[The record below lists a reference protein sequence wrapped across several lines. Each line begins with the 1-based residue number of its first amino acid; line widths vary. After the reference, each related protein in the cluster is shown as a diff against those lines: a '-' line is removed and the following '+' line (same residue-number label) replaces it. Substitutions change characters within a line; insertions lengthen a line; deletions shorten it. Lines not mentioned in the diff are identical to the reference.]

1 MSDGWVLHSYFRSS
15 TSYRARI
22 ALNLKG
28 VSYEIESHHLRKKE
42 QQAPEYLAVNPQG
55 LVPALEI
62 PGKPVLTQSMAI
74 IEYLEETI
82 PEPPFL
88 PKSPEERARVRALG
102 HMIAMEIHP
111 LNNLRVLRALRQR
124 FGADDDVIAD
134 WFRHWVAETF
144 RPLEEML
151 ASDPRTG
158 RFCHGDTPGLADI
171 CLAPQVANNARFD
184 VDMAPYP
191 TIRRIYDA
199 CMELEAFQ
207 RAAPANQ
214 PDAEE

>member
-1 MSDGWVLHSYFRSS
+1 MSEGVVLHGYFRSS

-28 VSYEIESHHLRKKE
+28 VSYEIVPHHLRKKE
-42 QQAPEYLAVNPQG
+42 HQAPEYLAVNPQG
-55 LVPALEI
+55 LVPALVM
-62 PGKPVLTQSMAI
+62 PGKPVLTQSLAI
-74 IEYLEETI
+74 IEYLDETI

-88 PKSPEERARVRALG
+88 PNSPEDRARVRALA

-124 FGADDDVIAD
+124 FGADDEAIAD

-151 ASDPRTG
+151 ASDPSTG

-171 CLAPQVANNARFD
+171 CLVPQVANNARFD

-191 TIRRIYDA
+191 TIRRINDS
-199 CMELEAFQ
+199 CMEFEAFQ
-207 RAAPANQ
+207 RAAPARQ